1 MRCPEWLDGWWQ
13 GWGMQIHWLWA
24 IPFIFVVGTAICV
37 LFFLWRIGPRYM
49 MHPWSSWH
57 MPHMPHMQ
65 FGPETAQQI
74 LDRRYASGEI
84 TQEQHEAM
92 KQYLQPPERKT

>member
-1 MRCPEWLDGWWQ
+1 MRCPEWMDGWWQ
-13 GWGMQIHWLWA
+13 GWGMHIHWLWA
-24 IPFIFVVGTAICV
+24 IPFIFIVGAAISV

-57 MPHMPHMQ
+57 LPHMP
-65 FGPETAQQI
+65 FGHETAQQV

-84 TQEQHEAM
+84 TQAQHQEM
-92 KQYLQPPERKT
+92 KQYLQQSERKA